1 MPRLILETNVLVF
14 ALIQK
19 SLRGLDLRF
28 ILPFIFLVLGFKSFA
43 GSLDGMVTDE
53 EGVPVPFVTVYIEG
67 TTIGTTTNSEGNY
80 HIDLKD
86 GFHTIVFRYVGYRTE
101 VKGVTVSG
109 QAQLDVVLKRVV
121 FQLGEAQVDGNE
133 DPAYR
138 IMRLARSRRKF
149 YQKQVREYSCKVY
162 VKGVNQ
168 VKNLPKR
175 ILGRSLD
182 ISGLDETRS
191 GIVYLSESLS
201 EFHYKEPE
209 KTKERVI
216 ASKVS
221 GNSQGFTWNNAT
233 SINFNFY
240 DRSYDLEGLSDRDL
254 ISPLSPSANLYYRY
268 VYRGFYVE
276 DSIIVNKIEL
286 IPRVSGIPLF
296 QGHIFIQENTW
307 RIHGADIFIGSEAG
321 IDFVDTVRM
330 KVDFFPITKD
340 LWMKS
345 NMSFDFAF
353 NVKLFKVKGW
363 GTFTSVFS
371 DYSIRSYV
379 RDTTLIDRYAKVDEP
394 SDEADE
400 KTEKDLKTSKTAT
413 VGADATKFDFK
424 NWDKGPMIKVE
435 SEANEKDEAFWEEI
449 RTVPLTALERKDYVR
464 KDSIEVVKE
473 SPAYKDSIDAKNN
486 KFGVRNLLYGYEY
499 QNSAKRFSIDFQSPF
514 TAVHYNTVEGYLI
527 DYKIEFSTF
536 DRDKGTNFSAAWI
549 NRYGFYSEKYYS
561 KARVYYRFNRTNRMS
576 IRAEGGHYLEQF
588 NAGAIGNVINSLY
601 SVLLEENY
609 MKLQQHSF
617 GEVSWAVEAFNGFRL
632 QLDGY
637 YGQRRALQ
645 NATNLAGT
653 HVDYKEKYFS
663 LNEPGNE
670 SIGYNDPVFGD
681 NNALV
686 LMVGFNYRPGLKYM
700 ERPNGKID
708 LGTKWPEF
716 GFNYEKGIGGFGK
729 LDANYDLLKFR
740 VSDDYSFGMV
750 GRFEWEASA
759 GWFPNHA
766 FVPFMNWKHFNTSQV
781 HVTSSGLNR
790 FLALPYYAASTNN
803 YYVQIHAEHH
813 FNGFIL
819 NKIPLIKKLKW
830 QVVAGV
836 HYLHEP
842 TYGNYWEVTAGIENI
857 FKIIRVDFV
866 APFRENDVQQFAF
879 RFQLGF

>member
-1 MPRLILETNVLVF
+1 MRLIFSLIYLLVSF
-14 ALIQK
+14 HA
-19 SLRGLDLRF
+19 
-28 ILPFIFLVLGFKSFA
+28 FA
-43 GSLDGMVTDE
+43 GSVDGQVTDE
-53 EGVPVPFVTVYIEG
+53 EGATVPFVTVYIEG
-67 TTIGTTTNSEGNY
+67 TTIGTTTNSEGNF
-80 HIDLKD
+80 HLDLAD
-86 GFHTIVFRYVGYRTE
+86 GYHTIVFRYVGFKTQIKP
-101 VKGVTVSG
+101 VNVSG
-109 QAQLDVVLKRVV
+109 KTQLDIVLKRVV

-138 IMRLARSRRKF
+138 IMRLARSKRKF

-162 VKGVNQ
+162 VKGINQ

-201 EFHYKEPE
+201 EFHFKEPD

-240 DRSYDLEGLSDRDL
+240 DRAYNLEGLSDRDL

-286 IPRVSGIPLF
+286 IPKVTGVPLF

-307 RIHGADIFIGSEAG
+307 RIHGADIFMTSEAG

-330 KVDFFPITKD
+330 KVDFFPIADD

-345 NMSFDFAF
+345 NLSFDFAF

-363 GTFTSVFS
+363 GTFSSVFS

-379 RDTTLIDRYAKVDEP
+379 RDTTLIDRYAKLDEP
-394 SDEADE
+394 SEETDE
-400 KTEKDLKTSKTAT
+400 KTEKELETSETT
-413 VGADATKFDFK
+413 SVGADATKFDFDS
-424 NWDKGPMIKVE
+424 WDRGPMLKVE
-435 SEANEKDEAFWEEI
+435 SEANEKDDTFWEEV

-464 KDSIEVVKE
+464 KDSIEIVKE
-473 SPAYKDSIDAKNN
+473 TPAYKDSIDRKNN
-486 KFGVRNLLYGYEY
+486 KFSLRNLLYGYTY
-499 QNSAKRFSIDFQSPF
+499 RNSTKNFSIGFQSPF

-527 DYKIEFSTF
+527 DYKIEISKVNK
-536 DRDKGTNFSAAWI
+536 DEGTNFSAAWI
-549 NRYGFYSEKYYS
+549 NRYGYYSKKYYS
-561 KARVYYRFNRTNRMS
+561 KARIFYRFNRTNGMS
-576 IRAEGGHYLEQF
+576 IRAEGGHYVEQF
-588 NAGAIGNVINSLY
+588 NDGAIGNVINSLY

-609 MKLQQHSF
+609 MKLQQHTY
-617 GEVSWAVEAFNGFRL
+617 GKVGWGIEAFNGFRL
-632 QLDGY
+632 NLSGY
-637 YGQRRALQ
+637 YGQRKKLE
-645 NATNLAGT
+645 NASGLDGT
-653 HVDYKEKYFS
+653 YVDYKAKYLS

-670 SIGYNDPVFGD
+670 SIGYNNSVFDD
-681 NNALV
+681 NTALV
-686 LMVGFNYRPGLKYM
+686 LFVGFNYRPGQKYM
-700 ERPNGKID
+700 ERPNGKIN

-729 LDANYDLLKFR
+729 LDADYDLLKFR
-740 VSDDYSFGMV
+740 VADDNSFGMV
-750 GRFEWEASA
+750 GRFEWEVSA
-759 GWFPNHA
+759 GWFANNK
-766 FVPFMNWKHFNTSQV
+766 FVSFMDWQHFNTSKV
-781 HVTSSGLNR
+781 HVTTSGLAR
-790 FLALPYYAASTNN
+790 FMALPYYAASTNQ
-803 YYVQIHAEHH
+803 YYVQAHAEQH
-813 FNGFIL
+813 FHGFIL

-830 QVVAGV
+830 QVVGGV
-836 HYLHEP
+836 HYLYEP
-842 TYGNYWEVTAGIENI
+842 SYGNYWEVTVGIENI
-857 FKIIRVDFV
+857 FQIIRVDFV
-866 APFRENDVQQFAF
+866 APFRENDVQNFTF

>member
-1 MPRLILETNVLVF
+1 MEPLKTFFFVLFF
-14 ALIQK
+14 ALL
-19 SLRGLDLRF
+19 SS
-28 ILPFIFLVLGFKSFA
+28 VVVA
-43 GSLDGMVTDE
+43 GSIDGQVVDE
-53 EGVPVPFVTVYIEG
+53 DGAVVPFVTVYIEG

-80 HIDLKD
+80 HLDLAD
-86 GFHTIVFRYVGYRTE
+86 GFHTIVFRYVGFKTQA
-101 VKGVTVSG
+101 KGVTVSG
-109 QAQLDVVLKRVV
+109 STQLDIVLSRVV

-149 YQKQVREYSCKVY
+149 YRDQVREYSCKVY
-162 VKGVNQ
+162 VKGINH

-201 EFHYKEPE
+201 EFHFKAPD

-286 IPRVSGIPLF
+286 QPKVTGVPLF

-307 RIHGADIFIGSEAG
+307 RIHGADIFMTKEAG

-330 KVDFFPITKD
+330 KVDFFPLTED

-345 NMSFDFAF
+345 NLSFDFAF

-363 GTFTSVFS
+363 GSFSSVFS
-371 DYSIRSYV
+371 DYSIRGYV
-379 RDTTLIDRYAKVDEP
+379 RDTTLIDRYEEVEEP

-400 KTEKDLKTSKTAT
+400 KTEKLLESSETAE
-413 VGADATKFDFK
+413 VGGDATKFDFDD
-424 NWDKGPMIKVE
+424 WDRGPMLKVE
-435 SEANEKDEAFWEEI
+435 SEANEKDDTFWEEV
-449 RTVPLTALERKDYVR
+449 RTVPLTVMERKDYVR
-464 KDSIEVVKE
+464 KDSIEIVKE
-473 SPAYKDSIDAKNN
+473 SPAYKDSVDRKNN
-486 KFGVRNLLYGYEY
+486 KFALRNLLYGYKY
-499 QNSAKRFSIDFQSPF
+499 QNSKKHYSIDFQSPF
-514 TAVHYNTVEGYLI
+514 TAVQYNTVEGYLI
-527 DYKIEFSTF
+527 DYKIEFSKPN
-536 DRDKGTNFSAAWI
+536 RDKGTNFSAAWI
-549 NRYGFYSEKYYS
+549 NRYGFYSQKYYS
-561 KARVYYRFNRTNRMS
+561 KATVFYRFNRSNRMS
-576 IRAEGGHYLEQF
+576 IRAEGGHYVEQF
-588 NAGAIGNVINSLY
+588 NGGVLSSLVNSLY

-609 MKLQQHSF
+609 MKLQQHSY
-617 GEVSWAVEAFNGFRL
+617 GQLNWGVEAFNGFRL
-632 QLDGY
+632 NLGGY
-637 YGQRRALQ
+637 FGQRRALE
-645 NATNLAGT
+645 NASNLNGT

-670 SIGYNDPVFGD
+670 SVGYNNPVYGD
-681 NNALV
+681 HNALV
-686 LMVGFNYRPGLKYM
+686 LTIGFNYRPGQKYM
-700 ERPNGKID
+700 ERPNGKIN
-708 LGTKWPEF
+708 LGSKWPTF
-716 GFNYEKGIGGFGK
+716 GFNYEKGLGGFGK
-729 LDANYDLLKFR
+729 LDANYDLLKLR
-740 VSDDYSFGMV
+740 ISDNHSFGMV
-750 GRFEWEASA
+750 GRFEWRING
-759 GWFPNHA
+759 GWFANNK
-766 FVPFMNWKHFNTSQV
+766 FVPFMNWAHFNTSKV
-781 HVTSSGLNR
+781 HITSSGLAR
-790 FLALPYYAASTNN
+790 FMALPYYAASTNQ
-803 YYVQIHAEHH
+803 YYVQAHAEQH

-830 QVVAGV
+830 QVVGGI
-836 HYLHEP
+836 HYLYEP
-842 TYGNYWEVTAGIENI
+842 SYGNYWEVTAGIENI
-857 FKIIRVDFV
+857 FQIVRVDFV
-866 APFRENDVQQFAF
+866 APFREREVQQFTF

>member
-1 MPRLILETNVLVF
+1 MAQV
-14 ALIQK
+14 ALASSID
-19 SLRGLDLRF
+19 GL
-28 ILPFIFLVLGFKSFA
+28 
-43 GSLDGMVTDE
+43 VTDE
-53 EGVPVPFVTVYIEG
+53 DGLPVPFVTVYIEG

-80 HIDLKD
+80 HLDLKD
-86 GFHTIVFRYVGYRTE
+86 GFHTIVFRYVGYKTE
-101 VKGVTVSG
+101 VKGITVSG
-109 QAQLDVVLKRVV
+109 KTQLDIVLKRVV

-138 IMRLARSRRKF
+138 IMRLARSKRKF
-149 YQKQVREYSCKVY
+149 YRDQVREYSCKVY
-162 VKGVNQ
+162 VKGINH

-201 EFHYKEPE
+201 EFHYQAPN

-240 DRSYDLEGLSDRDL
+240 DRTYDLQGLSDRDL

-286 IPRVSGIPLF
+286 IPKVTGVPLF

-307 RIHGADIFIGSEAG
+307 RIHGANIFMTSEAG

-330 KVDFFPITKD
+330 KVDFIPLTDD

-345 NMSFDFAF
+345 NLSFDFAF

-363 GTFTSVFS
+363 GSFSSVFS

-379 RDTTLIDRYAKVDEP
+379 RDTTLINRYAEVEEP
-394 SDEADE
+394 SEEAD
-400 KTEKDLKTSKTAT
+400 KRTEKQLESSETTA
-413 VGADATKFDFK
+413 VGGDATTFDFDDW
-424 NWDKGPMIKVE
+424 NRGPVLKVE
-435 SEANEKDEAFWEEI
+435 SEANEKDDAFWEQI

-464 KDSIEVVKE
+464 KDSIEIVKASVV
-473 SPAYKDSIDAKNN
+473 YKDSIDRKNN
-486 KFGVRNLLYGYEY
+486 KFALRNLLYGYKY
-499 QNSAKRFSIDFQSPF
+499 QNSKKNYSIDFQSPF

-536 DRDKGTNFSAAWI
+536 NQDRGTNFSATWI
-549 NRYGFYSEKYYS
+549 NRYGFYSNKYYS
-561 KARVYYRFNRTNRMS
+561 KARAFYRFNRTNRMS
-576 IRAEGGHYLEQF
+576 IRAEGGHYIEQF
-588 NAGAIGNVINSLY
+588 NDGAIGNVLNSLY

-609 MKLQQHSF
+609 MKLQQHSY
-617 GEVSWAVEAFNGFRL
+617 GQVGWGVEAFNGFRL
-632 QLDGY
+632 HLGGY
-637 YGQRRALQ
+637 YGQRKTLQ
-645 NATNLAGT
+645 NATNLNGT
-653 HVDYKEKYFS
+653 HVDFKEKYFS

-670 SIGYNDPVFGD
+670 RVGYNDPVFSD

-686 LMVGFNYRPGLKYM
+686 LSVRFNYQPGMKYM
-700 ERPNGKID
+700 ERPNGKIN
-708 LGTKWPEF
+708 LGSNWPTF
-716 GFNYEKGIGGFGK
+716 GFNYEKGLGGFGK
-729 LDANYDLLKFR
+729 LDADFDLLKLR
-740 VSDDYSFGMV
+740 ISDDHSFGMV
-750 GRFEWEASA
+750 GRFEWQVGA
-759 GWFPNHA
+759 GWFANNKL
-766 FVPFMNWKHFNTSQV
+766 VPFMNWAHFNTSRV
-781 HVTSSGLNR
+781 HVSPSGLGR
-790 FLALPYYAASTNN
+790 FMALPYYAASTNQ
-803 YYVQIHAEHH
+803 YYVQVHAEQH
-813 FNGFIL
+813 FHGFIL

-830 QVVAGV
+830 QVVGGV
-836 HYLHEP
+836 HYLYEP

-857 FKIIRVDFV
+857 FQILRVDFV
-866 APFRENDVQQFAF
+866 APFRERDVQQFTF

>member
-1 MPRLILETNVLVF
+1 M
-14 ALIQK
+14 
-19 SLRGLDLRF
+19 
-28 ILPFIFLVLGFKSFA
+28 A
-43 GSLDGMVTDE
+43 GSIDGQVVDE
-53 EGVPVPFVTVYIEG
+53 DGATVPFVTVYIEG

-80 HIDLKD
+80 HLDLKD
-86 GFHTIVFRYVGYRTE
+86 GFHTIVFRYVGFKTE
-101 VKGVTVSG
+101 AKGVTVAG
-109 QAQLDVVLKRVV
+109 KTQLDITLKRVV

-149 YQKQVREYSCKVY
+149 YQNQVREYSCKVY

-175 ILGRSLD
+175 ILGRSID
-182 ISGLDETRS
+182 VSGLDETRS

-201 EFHYKEPE
+201 EFHFKAPG

-233 SINFNFY
+233 SIDFNFY
-240 DRSYDLEGLSDRDL
+240 DRTYDLEGLSDRDL

-286 IPRVSGIPLF
+286 QPKVKGVPLF

-307 RIHGADIFIGSEAG
+307 RIHGADIFMTKEAG

-330 KVDFFPITKD
+330 KVDFFPLTDD

-345 NMSFDFAF
+345 NLSFDFAF
-353 NVKLFKVKGW
+353 NVKLFKVSGW
-363 GTFTSVFS
+363 GSFSSVFS

-379 RDTTLIDRYAKVDEP
+379 RDTTLIDRYAKVEEP

-400 KTEKDLKTSKTAT
+400 KTDKQLALSETAA
-413 VGADATKFDFK
+413 VGGDATKFDFGD
-424 NWDKGPMIKVE
+424 WDRGPILKVE
-435 SEANEKDEAFWEEI
+435 SEANEKDDSFWDEV
-449 RTVPLTALERKDYVR
+449 RTVPLTALERKDYVI

-473 SPAYKDSIDAKNN
+473 SPVYKDSVDRKNN
-486 KFGVRNLLYGYEY
+486 KFALRNLLYGYKY
-499 QNSAKRFSIDFQSPF
+499 RNSTKKFTIDFQSPF

-527 DYKIEFSTF
+527 DYKIEFSKS

-549 NRYGFYSEKYYS
+549 NRYGFYSKKYYS
-561 KARVYYRFNRTNRMS
+561 KARVFYRFNRTNRMS
-576 IRAEGGHYLEQF
+576 IRAEGGHYVDQF
-588 NAGAIGNVINSLY
+588 NIGAIGNVINSLY
-601 SVLLEENY
+601 SLLIEENY
-609 MKLQQHSF
+609 MKLQQHSY
-617 GEVSWAVEAFNGFRL
+617 GEVLWGVEAFNGFRL
-632 QLDGY
+632 NLKGY
-637 YGQRRALQ
+637 FGQRRSLE
-645 NATNLAGT
+645 NASNLDGT
-653 HVDYKEKYFS
+653 FADYKEKYFS

-670 SIGYNDPVFGD
+670 SNGYNDPVFGD

-686 LMVGFNYRPGLKYM
+686 FTVGFTYRPGMKYM
-700 ERPNGKID
+700 ERPNGKIN

-716 GFNYEKGIGGFGK
+716 GFNYEKGLGGFGK
-729 LDANYDLLKFR
+729 LDANYDLLKLR
-740 VSDDYSFGMV
+740 ISDDHSLGMV

-759 GWFPNHA
+759 GWFPNNK
-766 FVPFMNWKHFNTSQV
+766 FVPFMNWAHFNTSRV
-781 HVTSSGLNR
+781 SGVSSGLGR
-790 FLALPYYAASTNN
+790 FMALPYYAASTNQ
-803 YYVQIHAEHH
+803 YYVQVHVEHH

-830 QVVAGV
+830 QVVGGV
-836 HYLHEP
+836 HYLYEP
-842 TYGNYWEVTAGIENI
+842 TYGNYWEVTAGVENI
-857 FKIIRVDFV
+857 FQILRVDFV
-866 APFRENDVQQFAF
+866 VPFRERDVQQFAF

>member
-1 MPRLILETNVLVF
+1 M
-14 ALIQK
+14 
-19 SLRGLDLRF
+19 
-28 ILPFIFLVLGFKSFA
+28 A
-43 GSLDGMVTDE
+43 GSIDGQVVDE
-53 EGVPVPFVTVYIEG
+53 DGAKVPFVTVYIEG

-80 HIDLKD
+80 HLDLAD
-86 GFHTIVFRYVGYRTE
+86 GYRTIVFRYVGFKTQA
-101 VKGVTVSG
+101 KPVTVSG
-109 QAQLDVVLKRVV
+109 KTQLDIVLKRVV

-162 VKGVNQ
+162 VKGINQ

-175 ILGRSLD
+175 ILGRSID
-182 ISGLDETRS
+182 VSGLDETRS

-201 EFHYKEPE
+201 EFHFKAPD

-233 SINFNFY
+233 SIDFNFY
-240 DRSYDLEGLSDRDL
+240 DRTYDLEGLSDRDL

-268 VYRGFYVE
+268 IYRGFYVE

-286 IPRVSGIPLF
+286 QPKVKGVPLF

-307 RIHGADIFIGSEAG
+307 RIHGADIFMTKEAG

-330 KVDFFPITKD
+330 KVDFFPLTDD

-345 NMSFDFAF
+345 NLSFDFAF
-353 NVKLFKVKGW
+353 SVKLFKVSGW
-363 GTFTSVFS
+363 GSFSSVFS

-379 RDTTLIDRYAKVDEP
+379 PDTTLIDRYAKVEEP

-400 KTEKDLKTSKTAT
+400 KTDKQLASSETAT
-413 VGADATKFDFK
+413 VGGDATKFDFGD
-424 NWDKGPMIKVE
+424 WDRGPILKVE
-435 SEANEKDEAFWEEI
+435 SEANEKDDSFWDEV
-449 RTVPLTALERKDYVR
+449 RTVPLTSLERKDYVL
-464 KDSIEVVKE
+464 KDSIEIVKE
-473 SPAYKDSIDAKNN
+473 SPAYKDSIDKKNN
-486 KFGVRNLLYGYEY
+486 KLALRNLLYGYKY
-499 QNSAKRFSIDFQSPF
+499 RNSTKNFFIDFQSPF

-527 DYKIEFSTF
+527 DYKIEFSKS
-536 DRDKGTNFSAAWI
+536 DRDRGTNFSAAWI
-549 NRYGFYSEKYYS
+549 NRYGFYSKKYYS
-561 KARVYYRFNRTNRMS
+561 KARVFYRFNRTNRMS
-576 IRAEGGHYLEQF
+576 IRAEGGHYVDQF
-588 NAGAIGNVINSLY
+588 NRGTIGNVVNSLY

-609 MKLQQHSF
+609 MKLQQHSY
-617 GEVSWAVEAFNGFRL
+617 GEVAWGVEAFNGFRL
-632 QLDGY
+632 NLKGY
-637 YGQRRALQ
+637 FGQRRSLE
-645 NATNLAGT
+645 NAPNLDGT

-670 SIGYNDPVFGD
+670 SNRFNDAFFGS

-686 LMVGFNYRPGLKYM
+686 LTVGFTYRPGMKYM
-700 ERPNGKID
+700 ERPNGKIN

-716 GFNYEKGIGGFGK
+716 GFNYEKGLGGFGK
-729 LDANYDLLKFR
+729 LDANYDLLKLR
-740 VSDDYSFGMV
+740 ISDDHSLGMV

-759 GWFPNHA
+759 GWFPNNK
-766 FVPFMNWKHFNTSQV
+766 FVPFMNWTHFNTSRV
-781 HVTSSGLNR
+781 HITGSGVGR
-790 FLALPYYAASTNN
+790 FMALPYYSASTNEF
-803 YYVQIHAEHH
+803 YIQAHAEQH

-830 QVVAGV
+830 QIVGGV
-836 HYLHEP
+836 HYLYEP
-842 TYGNYWEVTAGIENI
+842 TFGNYWEVTAGIENI
-857 FKIIRVDFV
+857 FQIIRVDFV
-866 APFRENDVQQFAF
+866 VPFRERDVQQFAF